1 MIHCTKMILN
11 KLDMDVEYKE
21 KKHEELFTNNS
32 VMIDREAELAD
43 RFSRRCKEFS
53 SIEKGISDQKAQS
66 EVISENQKML
76 KDRLQKLKSEQKHLM
91 AVNSDMA
98 NELENHIKCDENIA
112 SKLEKRN
119 EEFVSSQM
127 KP

>member
-53 SIEKGISDQKAQS
+53 SIEKGISDQKSQS
-66 EVISENQKML
+66 EVISENQK
-76 KDRLQKLKSEQKHLM
+76 
-91 AVNSDMA
+91 
-98 NELENHIKCDENIA
+98 C
-112 SKLEKRN
+112 
-119 EEFVSSQM
+119 
-127 KP
+127 

>member
-1 MIHCTKMILN
+1 
-11 KLDMDVEYKE
+11 
-21 KKHEELFTNNS
+21 
-32 VMIDREAELAD
+32 
-43 RFSRRCKEFS
+43 
-53 SIEKGISDQKAQS
+53 
-66 EVISENQKML
+66 
-76 KDRLQKLKSEQKHLM
+76 M

-127 KP
+127 KPQSQRSATLLIAPMSNPPSYEPLLHRQPVLKHELSTHLLKTVSSKESFNYTPAKLGMPLYG